1 MIINYYLKNYKF
13 LVIYFLFFFIPKIKL
28 GNDIYIWPFE
38 PFMILFILYFLFI
51 GGEIVLDKVLL
62 YPIIFFVYLLI
73 LSFFHISLQNYSF
86 SLGEFLRNIK
96 MLLYFVFQLFM
107 FSYLFKKYRDRNIIF
122 DILKLYV
129 FFASLIMVV
138 MLAQIFYFFIKNG
151 IPSPLEII
159 WNVNSNY
166 KPYLYQGRYITNE
179 GLKDIEKGN
188 LNSTGILSVLVFFIS
203 GYLLKKNHS
212 KFFFISK
219 IISLVT
225 LLLSFSR
232 SSFVVF
238 ILMLFFYI
246 FTLDKTINKL
256 KSLLYII
263 LVVSTLLLFFQDIL
277 NYTIFSKIQLTIE
290 SSQNNDLEVSSA
302 TRVGMWEYFFS
313 GKPNYFNLLLG
324 NGFGSSGV
332 LYFTNNRYSQLESLF
347 LNNLVWAGVIS
358 FLFLYYY
365 YIIIKRAKYLKLYNT
380 DLFKIFFFFFIFYLL
395 PNTFTGGDFL
405 IDSSLHYLFPIIFII
420 FYNYKWIKN
429 ENFVIN
435 C

>member
-212 KFFFISK
+212 KFFRK
-219 IISLVT
+219 QGL
-225 LLLSFSR
+225 
-232 SSFVVF
+232 
-238 ILMLFFYI
+238 
-246 FTLDKTINKL
+246 
-256 KSLLYII
+256 
-263 LVVSTLLLFFQDIL
+263 
-277 NYTIFSKIQLTIE
+277 
-290 SSQNNDLEVSSA
+290 
-302 TRVGMWEYFFS
+302 
-313 GKPNYFNLLLG
+313 
-324 NGFGSSGV
+324 
-332 LYFTNNRYSQLESLF
+332 
-347 LNNLVWAGVIS
+347 
-358 FLFLYYY
+358 
-365 YIIIKRAKYLKLYNT
+365 
-380 DLFKIFFFFFIFYLL
+380 
-395 PNTFTGGDFL
+395 
-405 IDSSLHYLFPIIFII
+405 
-420 FYNYKWIKN
+420 
-429 ENFVIN
+429 
-435 C
+435 